1 MVIIMRLIDADALIK
16 ALNEN
21 GVPYRR
27 DVQATIEAT
36 PTFKE
41 NNCSNCATKKKNCIG
56 DRIWCELVQCDF
68 PVNGYCSYWRGE

>member
-1 MVIIMRLIDADALIK
+1 MRLIDADALIK
-16 ALNEN
+16 LLNEN

-41 NNCSNCATKKKNCIG
+41 NNCGNCATKKKNCIG

-68 PVNGYCSYWRGE
+68 PINGYCSYWRGE